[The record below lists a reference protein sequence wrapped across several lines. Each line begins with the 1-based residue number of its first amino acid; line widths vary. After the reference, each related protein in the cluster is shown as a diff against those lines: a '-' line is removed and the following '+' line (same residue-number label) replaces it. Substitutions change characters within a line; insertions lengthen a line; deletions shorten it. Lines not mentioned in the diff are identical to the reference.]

1 ATPQLAPLVEA
12 QRDYA
17 YNIDVVRDSLDSLKE
32 KEFDTM
38 VLGCTHYPIIEKEIS
53 KVVGSTI
60 KLVDPADQVAQYT
73 ENVLKRDGMLAG
85 KKGKRE
91 YLTTGDCQKFTEI
104 ARKWLDDPELVA
116 TRVET
121 GEDL

>member
-1 ATPQLAPLVEA
+1 
-12 QRDYA
+12 RDYA

-91 YLTTGDCQKFTEI
+91 YYTTGDCQKFTE
-104 ARKWLDDPELVA
+104 
-116 TRVET
+116 
-121 GEDL
+121 